1 MSVSKV
7 ESVPILKLLVIRV
20 GQVKSLG
27 KTIWIG
33 MLTFLNKFPSPIC
46 IFWTSVASL
55 LKSRSPGV
63 VPQVSSLTSC
73 SSTLLIIASH
83 FSIENSPV
91 IGSVSRK
98 TELSNCP
105 VILKLGIMSG
115 RRALKLFGVISNFTG
130 CFTKGGAPIG
140 SASYSIENS
149 INSIRSFD
157 SSGRLIQHFK
167 QYWLS
172 WNKY

>member
-1 MSVSKV
+1 MSKFDGS
-7 ESVPILKLLVIRV
+7 PILKLLVIRV

-27 KTIWIG
+27 RTIWIG

-63 VPQVSSLTSC
+63 VPQVSSLTNC

-83 FSIENSPV
+83 FSTKNSPV

-98 TELSNCP
+98 TELSNFP
-105 VILKLGIMSG
+105 VILKFGMMSG
-115 RRALKLFGVISNFTG
+115 RIALRLSGVISKFTG
-130 CFTKGGAPIG
+130 CFTRGGAPIG

-149 INSIRSFD
+149 VNSIRSFD
-157 SSGRLIQHFK
+157 RIGRLIQHFK
-167 QYWLS
+167 QYWLRKI
-172 WNKY
+172 NTR